1 MTASYLGKLEY
12 ADPLYEILLSQACPD
27 VKDPVFHVHR
37 MPSLEV
43 YKYTEEKTRMAV
55 IGKFFKLDD
64 PKPDKISRMTG
75 EYENL
80 QKIRAYGFDTY
91 PHYVVRPISKVENI
105 GLALLE
111 EFIQGKDLDY
121 YLRKAIYERDNDPL
135 KERLSALASFLYALH
150 ERTGSKENV
159 ELDPINAYYEKVLKK
174 LCKQEIISPS
184 DTKAFVKLIEKWLN
198 RGLLRKG
205 KKVIVHGDATPTN
218 FIFAPTRE
226 VVAIDLERMRNA
238 DPVFDVGMVCG
249 EIKHAYFWRRGN
261 PYEAESFI
269 RHFFK
274 SYSSHFT
281 DEGKAFDEITMRN
294 PFYMAMTELRIA
306 RNRYLDLNYRKR
318 LAHEARKC
326 LVWGLKL
333 A

>member
-1 MTASYLGKLEY
+1 MTASYLGKLEH

-27 VKDPVFHVHR
+27 VKDPVFHVTR
-37 MPSLEV
+37 MPSFEV

-80 QKIRAYGFDTY
+80 RKIRAYGFDSY
-91 PHYVVRPISKVENI
+91 PHYVVRPISKEEKI

-121 YLRKAIYERDNDPL
+121 YLRRAIYERDDASL

-150 ERTGSKENV
+150 ERTGSEENV

-174 LCKQEIISPS
+174 LCKQEIISSP
-184 DTKAFVKLIEKWLN
+184 DTNAFLKLIDKWLT
-198 RGLLRKG
+198 RALLRKG

-226 VVAIDLERMRNA
+226 VVAIDLERMKNA
-238 DPVFDVGMVCG
+238 DPVFDIGMVCG
-249 EIKHAYFWRRGN
+249 EIKHAYLWRKGN
-261 PYEAESFI
+261 PYEAEPFI

-274 SYSSHFT
+274 SYSSHFI
-281 DEGKAFDEITMRN
+281 DESNAFHKITMRN

-306 RNRYLDLNYRKR
+306 RNGYLDLNYRKR
-318 LAHEARKC
+318 LAREARKC
-326 LVWGLKL
+326 LEWGLKL
-333 A
+333 